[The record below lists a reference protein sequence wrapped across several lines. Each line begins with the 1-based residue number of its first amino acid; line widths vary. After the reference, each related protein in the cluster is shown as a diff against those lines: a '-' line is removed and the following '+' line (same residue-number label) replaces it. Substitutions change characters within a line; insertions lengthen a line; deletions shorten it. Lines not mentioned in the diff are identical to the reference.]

1 MRPLPSSIMFVDN
14 WFEEFEAR
22 TPTP

>member
-1 MRPLPSSIMFVDN
+1 MRSLPSSIMFVDN